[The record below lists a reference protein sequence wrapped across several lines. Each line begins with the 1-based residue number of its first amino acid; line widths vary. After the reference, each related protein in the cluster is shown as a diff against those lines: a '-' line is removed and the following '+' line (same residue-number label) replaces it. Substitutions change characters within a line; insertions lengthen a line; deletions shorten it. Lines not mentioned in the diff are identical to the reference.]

1 MYLCPPISRQG
12 KLFIDHELLRTLF
25 PIMDN
30 LKTNSSRLFRG
41 CNSCR
46 CFSVELVNF
55 LPKHRYSAD
64 IFFYILFFLV
74 ESRIPLD

>member
-12 KLFIDHELLRTLF
+12 KLFIDHELSMTSF

-30 LKTNSSRLFRG
+30 LKANSSRLFRG

-46 CFSVELVNF
+46 CFCVELIKL
-55 LPKHRYSAD
+55 LPKHRYSVD
-64 IFFYILFFLV
+64 IFYSLFL
-74 ESRIPLD
+74 SAGKQNTS